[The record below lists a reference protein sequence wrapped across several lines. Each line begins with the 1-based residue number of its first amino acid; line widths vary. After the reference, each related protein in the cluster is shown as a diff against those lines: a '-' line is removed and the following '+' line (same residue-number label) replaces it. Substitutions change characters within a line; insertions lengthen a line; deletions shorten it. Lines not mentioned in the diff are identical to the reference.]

1 MSQKHAV
8 VQGAKCK
15 CQFGDVPDT
24 LQVLS
29 NTKIYANDSQG
40 SQKLIA
46 TTMEIGGA
54 TFQANTF
61 GQCKMQ
67 PTGSSFKPCQIVI
80 TKWDG
85 AYEETMLSN
94 GSQVLL
100 EDSKATCPIGGS
112 PCISIIDHGQS
123 TEGSAGS
130 EQNSNAGVQSQVNPM
145 VDLGDMEEIKMEV
158 NVTAI

>member
-1 MSQKHAV
+1 MGQKHAV

-29 NTKIYANDSQG
+29 NKKIYANDSDG

-61 GQCKMQ
+61 GQCKLQ

-85 AYEETMLSN
+85 AYEETQLAN
-94 GSQVLL
+94 GGQILL
-100 EDSKATCPIGGS
+100 EDSKATCPIAGS
-112 PCISIIDHGQS
+112 PCISIINHGQS
-123 TEGSAGS
+123 TAGS
-130 EQNSNAGVQSQVNPM
+130 ESSAKEANEEVQSQLNPM
-145 VDLGDMEEIKMEV
+145 VDLDDLEEIKMEF
-158 NVTAI
+158 NVTVI